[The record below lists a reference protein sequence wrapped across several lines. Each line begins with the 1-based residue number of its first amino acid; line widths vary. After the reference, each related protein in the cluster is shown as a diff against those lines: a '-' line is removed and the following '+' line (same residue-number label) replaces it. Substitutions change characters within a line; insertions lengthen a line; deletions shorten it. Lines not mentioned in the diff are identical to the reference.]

1 MCTQHSTIQY
11 RPLLTFW
18 LEVLVLRF
26 SSLPPVSDYQERQ
39 TQHTRKGLPPCCS
52 DTCIALATP
61 THCSPVPLTVHP
73 PHSLFTRPTHCSP
86 APPTVHPPHPLFTR
100 PTHCSPAPPTVHL
113 PHPLFTRPTHCS
125 PAPPT
130 VHPPHPLFT
139 CPTHLVPTMPG
150 IHALQ

>member
-61 THCSPVPLTVHP
+61 PTHP
-73 PHSLFTRPTHCSP
+73 LFTCPTHCSP
-86 APPTVHPPHPLFTR
+86 APLTVHLPHPLFTC

-113 PHPLFTRPTHCS
+113 PHSPCIHNARDTCAAVAQSGSCPQLCSLWPASHSTPPQRPL
-125 PAPPT
+125 
-130 VHPPHPLFT
+130 PPH
-139 CPTHLVPTMPG
+139 
-150 IHALQ
+150 